1 MSRPVKSLCFDGGQF
16 ADICEGVT
24 KGEDA
29 RQAIGMWCSHSKSQ
43 TTTEHLK
50 RLCDCAYG
58 LCAVPGGVI
67 SGVGSHA
74 KNSPVFQRGWQD
86 LVIVED
92 IGATATSR
100 SAAQGAACLFSTLI
114 EAIPD

>member
-1 MSRPVKSLCFDGGQF
+1 MLQHYFGAQILKPQTALIERMDSATRLLECS
-16 ADICEGVT
+16 ADLT
-24 KGEDA
+24 SM
-29 RQAIGMWCSHSKSQ
+29 Q
-43 TTTEHLK
+43 
-50 RLCDCAYG
+50 
-58 LCAVPGGVI
+58 
-67 SGVGSHA
+67 